1 MTLLQDDRFAL
12 DKDDQTTFITPA
24 GKLNPKAVQ
33 WSEVPQA
40 MVHDQPYLISV
51 LSRSVEVR
59 TDEPRILI
67 QTLEMPRPRFLSWG
81 GQGRVY
87 LASTNLVW
95 ILSMVPVSE
104 QVPQLLKD
112 KQFELACTLG
122 KWSDDWSGPS
132 TDQLYFQ
139 PISATRLPR
148 TRPREYR
155 TYRP

>member
-1 MTLLQDDRFAL
+1 M
-12 DKDDQTTFITPA
+12 
-24 GKLNPKAVQ
+24 
-33 WSEVPQA
+33 
-40 MVHDQPYLISV
+40 
-51 LSRSVEVR
+51 
-59 TDEPRILI
+59 
-67 QTLEMPRPRFLSWG
+67 
-81 GQGRVY
+81 Y

-122 KWSDDWSGPS
+122 KWSDDWPGPS

-148 TRPREYR
+148 TRPRAGAGRGR
-155 TYRP
+155 T